1 MANIIIENRDNSMA
15 CRVPCEIRR
24 CVCNA
29 FGLCLDIDPCDKR
42 RTREEEQEFRDSIT
56 DEI

>member
-1 MANIIIENRDNSMA
+1 MIENRDNSMA
-15 CRVPCEIRR
+15 CRVPCETRR

-29 FGLCLDIDPCDKR
+29 FGYCLDIDPCERR

-56 DEI
+56 EEI